1 MSTRQSKKFIVVA
14 LVITLATGSLL
25 FQWLGSQRAAED
37 LAEYYA
43 AAVLE
48 GQQAI
53 QQSLEERGLVQY
65 VGSLHEPAPNS
76 DSIIDTSPAHCYP
89 VNVDSVLECE
99 LATVRI
105 LDLHNCNVIEE
116 GRECRSGG
124 QLVISSRD
132 GQFDEVFIS
141 FELLNSAGGKFEIV
155 MPSDKRACQ
164 PIKRAFE
171 QFAPEPGIASRQLM
185 NNVLVKLFRNAR
197 NNTIDEQLGHLFLK
211 IILNSVHH
219 ELLVA
224 QAFERPLPRNGS

>member
-53 QQSLEERGLVQY
+53 HQSLEERGLVQY
-65 VGSLHEPAPNS
+65 VGSLHEPAPSS
-76 DSIIDTSPAHCYP
+76 DSIVDTSTDFCYREY
-89 VNVDSVLECE
+89 VSCVLECE
-99 LATVRI
+99 LASVSI
-105 LDLHNCNVIEE
+105 LDLHHCLVIEE
-116 GRECRSGG
+116 GKDCTSGG
-124 QLVISSRD
+124 QLVISSKN
-132 GQFDEVFIS
+132 GQFDKLYIS
-141 FELLNSAGGKFEIV
+141 FALLNSAGGKFEIV

-171 QFAPEPGIASRQLM
+171 QFAPEPGIASRHLM
-185 NNVLVKLFRNAR
+185 NDVLMKLYRNAR
-197 NNTIDEQLGHLFLK
+197 NNTIDEQVGHLLIK
-211 IILNSVHH
+211 MILNSVYH

-224 QAFERPLPRNGS
+224 QAFERPLRRDGS